1 VRTIVLALALLT
13 GAAVPARADVIPIFT
28 GDGGGPFPGNYQ
40 LNTPFTFEL
49 RAPGL
54 TTFTDFNL
62 DLIVETAS
70 LDPVT
75 LMSVEVFRP
84 GDAEYAFG
92 AVGTFDSSQSAIGG
106 SPQFTVNIAGTNG
119 GSFVNITGGVNDVLA
134 RIRVTPGP
142 NLNEPVTF
150 YIDAGSYTIG
160 GTPEDIPALQ
170 PPDPVTVFPET
181 PTAPAAVPGPGG
193 ALLLG
198 VGGMLV
204 LARRRF
210 TPANGTA

>member
-1 VRTIVLALALLT
+1 MRTIVLALACLIGT
-13 GAAVPARADVIPIFT
+13 AVPARADVIPIFT
-28 GDGGGPFPGNYQ
+28 GDGGGPFPGSYQ
-40 LNTPFTFEL
+40 LTTPFTFEL

-54 TTFTDFNL
+54 NAFTDFNL

-75 LMSVEVFRP
+75 LMTVEVFRP
-84 GDAEYAFG
+84 GDAEYVFG
-92 AVGTFDSSQSAIGG
+92 ADGTFSSNTSAVGG
-106 SPQFTVNIAGTNG
+106 SPQFTVNIAGASGG
-119 GSFVNITGGVNDVLA
+119 GSVNTVAGANEVLA

-150 YIDAGSYTIG
+150 FIDAGSYSIG
-160 GTPEDIPALQ
+160 GTPESGQGLQ

-181 PTAPAAVPGPGG
+181 PPPTPVPGPGG
-193 ALLLG
+193 VVLMG
-198 VGGMLV
+198 VGGVLL

-210 TPANGTA
+210 ARRA

>member
-1 VRTIVLALALLT
+1 MRTIVLALACLT
-13 GAAVPARADVIPIFT
+13 GATAPARADVIPIFT
-28 GDGGGPFPGNYQ
+28 GDGGGPFPGSYQ

-54 TTFTDFNL
+54 NAFTDFNL

-70 LDPVT
+70 LDPIS
-75 LMSVEVFRP
+75 LMSVDVFRP
-84 GDAEYAFG
+84 GDAEYVFG
-92 AVGTFDSSQSAIGG
+92 ASGTFGSNTSAVSG
-106 SPQFTVNIAGTNG
+106 SPQFTVNITGTSG
-119 GSFVNITGGVNDVLA
+119 GGGVNTVSGANEVIA

-150 YIDAGSYTIG
+150 FIDAGSYSIG
-160 GTPEDIPALQ
+160 GTPESGQGAQ

-181 PTAPAAVPGPGG
+181 PPTPAPVPGPGG
-193 ALLLG
+193 VLLLG
-198 VGGMLV
+198 VGGVLL

-210 TPANGTA
+210 ARRA